1 MRLSLALPRRM
12 HARDLAATCFA
23 RSSALA
29 LAAAS
34 SASTASSSSAAASA
48 ESAAAASALSPAS
61 SSLSSSSS
69 LRRSSASAGEGSS
82 RKTMFAPAA
91 PPRTKYLRPIS
102 SLAIGRDL
110 RYTALSAAL
119 PHHSIRDSAQSGRVV
134 PPAGGFLAAAA
145 SAGPG
150 FWTAASA
157 GPGVSSSASAASLDV
172 KPFSGV
178 TPFSSDAGAR
188 PSAAK
193 IRATSAGLGL
203 ALLGASRSFP
213 SLCAACES
221 STRSRR

>member
-34 SASTASSSSAAASA
+34 LASTASSSSAAAWA
-48 ESAAAASALSPAS
+48 ESAAAASALSLAS

-69 LRRSSASAGEGSS
+69 LRRSSVSAGEGSS

-91 PPRTKYLRPIS
+91 PPRTKYLLPVS

-119 PHHSIRDSAQSGRVV
+119 PHHSISDSAQSGRVV
-134 PPAGGFLAAAA
+134 TVVTVVFCAGFSAAPASVA
-145 SAGPG
+145 PG
-150 FWTAASA
+150 VSTAASD
-157 GPGVSSSASAASLDV
+157 GLGLSSSGSAAS
-172 KPFSGV
+172 SGV
-178 TPFSSDAGAR
+178 TPFSPGAGANDEF
-188 PSAAK
+188 AC
-193 IRATSAGLGL
+193 ATPPEICLGL

-213 SLCAACES
+213 SLCAACRS
-221 STRSRR
+221 STRSRT

>member
-34 SASTASSSSAAASA
+34 LASTASSSSAAAWA
-48 ESAAAASALSPAS
+48 ESAAAASALSLAS

-69 LRRSSASAGEGSS
+69 LRRSSVSAGEGSS

-91 PPRTKYLRPIS
+91 PPRTKYLLPVS

-119 PHHSIRDSAQSGRVV
+119 PHHSISDSAQSGRVV
-134 PPAGGFLAAAA
+134 TVVTVVFCAGF
-145 SAGPG
+145 SAGAPASVAPG
-150 FWTAASA
+150 VSTAASD
-157 GPGVSSSASAASLDV
+157 GLGLSSSGSAAS
-172 KPFSGV
+172 SGV
-178 TPFSSDAGAR
+178 TPFSPGAGAKDEF
-188 PSAAK
+188 AC
-193 IRATSAGLGL
+193 ATAEICLGL

-213 SLCAACES
+213 SLCAACRS
-221 STRSRR
+221 STRSRT